1 MLNGFVGAVIGGFEF
16 AGRLVRGVGTMME
29 AAVGQWSAEAFVKEQ
44 KEQRDV
50 DAFRCEPVG
59 VARAVTL

>member
-1 MLNGFVGAVIGGFEF
+1 
-16 AGRLVRGVGTMME
+16 
-29 AAVGQWSAEAFVKEQ
+29 VKEQ

-59 VARAVTL
+59 VASRHAVGGHAPRACAGRSGAG